1 MSEKRIVIWG
11 QLFERFHKLLNYW
24 NLFKF
29 EQPKFRAPGKYTF
42 YRFYEIWILIFID
55 LFIDQFGKSRNQN
68 DEVETQFGTNKTEF
82 DKISNQFGNIRTYFA
97 FWYDY
102 FRMIMMDYWLLFL
115 ICKIIIILFYEYD
128 YFILWVWLFWYD
140 YRWLFSTNFIPFS
153 AFPTECNRSSSLKR
167 YFVFS
172 L

>member
-11 QLFERFHKLLNYW
+11 QLFERFHKLLSSW

-29 EQPKFRAPGKYTF
+29 EQPKFRAPRKYTF

-55 LFIDQFGKSRNQN
+55 LFIDQFGTSRNQN

-102 FRMIMMDYWLLFL
+102 FRMIMIDYWLLFL
-115 ICKIIIILFYEYD
+115 ICMIMIILFYEYD
-128 YFILWVWLFWYD
+128 YFDMIIDNYFRQISFHFLRSRPNV
-140 YRWLFSTNFIPFS
+140 
-153 AFPTECNRSSSLKR
+153 TEVL
-167 YFVFS
+167 V
-172 L
+172 